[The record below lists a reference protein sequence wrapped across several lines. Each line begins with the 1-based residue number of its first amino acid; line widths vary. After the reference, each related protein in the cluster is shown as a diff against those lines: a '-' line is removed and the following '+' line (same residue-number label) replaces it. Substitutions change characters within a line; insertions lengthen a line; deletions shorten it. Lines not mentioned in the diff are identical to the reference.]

1 MWKFCKN
8 KKYTIQDLNITG
20 SSYSHAQRER
30 FKIAFIDDEDFV
42 YQSRLANL
50 GFRINKYE
58 DVQDLNMLSSYDIII
73 SDIRGVGKSFNS
85 EAEGAFL
92 LHELKRTYPYK
103 VYAAYTGSAFDV
115 KINTYLSGIQVIKKD
130 ISIEEWSAAID
141 SLISDIS
148 NPKRVWKR
156 MRSELLDIEVPLTD
170 LMKLED
176 EFVFKVLN
184 NESLA
189 DFPSGKIRSHLSQDA
204 IKIISSTAAALFAK
218 LLTA

>member
-1 MWKFCKN
+1 MWKFWKN

-92 LHELKRTYPYK
+92 LHELKRTICCRKNTVLRVGYFWKNDFVVNNYPKYEYLK
-103 VYAAYTGSAFDV
+103 FS
-115 KINTYLSGIQVIKKD
+115 IN
-130 ISIEEWSAAID
+130 
-141 SLISDIS
+141 
-148 NPKRVWKR
+148 P
-156 MRSELLDIEVPLTD
+156 
-170 LMKLED
+170 
-176 EFVFKVLN
+176 
-184 NESLA
+184 
-189 DFPSGKIRSHLSQDA
+189 
-204 IKIISSTAAALFAK
+204 
-218 LLTA
+218 